1 MRLSYLGQD
10 RVDIQEATKA
20 LAQKMSDPNEFD
32 LSQLKRTARYLKRYP
47 RAVLV
52 YPQQSM
58 PWKVDGWVDSDHA
71 GDIVTRKSTSG
82 SVGMFGTHLIKSS
95 STVQDPIGLS
105 SGEAE
110 YYAAVKGGSFLLGFK
125 SLLEDLGITV
135 KLNLIVKTDSS
146 AAKGMLTR
154 RGLGKQRHISTRYL
168 WIQDRVARKDLTIE
182 KVGTKDQLADILTK
196 PTAQK
201 DIARVSE
208 AVGLQFR
215 EGSATKQK
223 KVYRQ
228 SAQESYESY

>member
-1 MRLSYLGQD
+1 M
-10 RVDIQEATKA
+10 
-20 LAQKMSDPNEFD
+20 
-32 LSQLKRTARYLKRYP
+32 
-47 RAVLV
+47 
-52 YPQQSM
+52 
-58 PWKVDGWVDSDHA
+58 
-71 GDIVTRKSTSG
+71 
-82 SVGMFGTHLIKSS
+82 
-95 STVQDPIGLS
+95 
-105 SGEAE
+105 
-110 YYAAVKGGSFLLGFK
+110 KGGSFLLGFK

-146 AAKGMLTR
+146 AAKGMLSR